1 MLTKQKLAYIKK
13 KEKDYDNRSTRA
25 GEDADINT
33 QEDNEGS
40 WSTAQ
45 MDNNNDTGEEQT
57 QYDIH

>member
-1 MLTKQKLAYIKK
+1 MITGQPEL
-13 KEKDYDNRSTRA
+13 

-45 MDNNNDTGEEQT
+45 MDNNNETGEEQT